1 MFDFPGYKYV
11 KTLQQQTKTTRNI
24 VILCECEK
32 QNILVAIKL
41 IELTRSKGVYRVYP
55 LDNEV
60 EILKKIPLHDNIVKF
75 ISSFCTDEYL
85 AIVIEYVPDS
95 QDLFDFITEH
105 QPRVKTSEA
114 VDIMG
119 QLICAISHL
128 HFHGI
133 CHGDIKPENI
143 LIETK
148 SNKIKLLDFEFSL
161 CEKYSSHISGSS
173 HYLSPEKCRCLRNF
187 DNYAADI
194 WSLGVTFYVILTGT
208 LPFYGKNNYETLEL
222 VKIGKYTESKN
233 PLLQDFLSCMLQ
245 VDPAKRSSAEQLK
258 KHIIWKNF
266 DISF

>member
-32 QNILVAIKL
+32 QNMLVAIKL
-41 IELTRSKGVYRVYP
+41 IELQQRKGMYP
-55 LDNEV
+55 INNEV
-60 EILKKIPLHDNIVKF
+60 EILKKIPEHENIVKF
-75 ISSFCTDEYL
+75 ISSFSTEKYL
-85 AIVIEYVPDS
+85 AIVVEYIPES

-105 QPRVKTSEA
+105 QSQMKTSDSL
-114 VDIMG
+114 DIVAQIIRG
-119 QLICAISHL
+119 ISHL
-128 HFHGI
+128 HLHGI

-161 CEKYSSHISGSS
+161 CEKYSSHISGST
-173 HYLSPEKCRCLRNF
+173 HYLSPEKCRCMRNF
-187 DNYAADI
+187 DTYAADI
-194 WSLGVTFYVILTGT
+194 WSLGVTCYVILTGT
-208 LPFYGKNNYETLEL
+208 LPFYGINNRITEEL
-222 VKIGKYTESKN
+222 VKKGKYREIKN
-233 PLLQDFLSCMLQ
+233 PPLLQDFLSCMLQ
-245 VDPAKRSSAEQLK
+245 VDAAKRSSVEQLK